1 MNPLK
6 LLFRYGLT
14 SLALC
19 ALESTGLYKPPSAD
33 STAPSSLK
41 AKDILLRQL
50 ELRDKQ
56 LTKATKRALH
66 GLTGKGLSFFE
77 EDQKNW
83 TDWREEFFSDTSSQL
98 RSAAE
103 LSEEELATWTEEVRR
118 RTSWIHGLM
127 DHRDQKDLTGFW
139 SDGAGGYFSL
149 VEQGDQIHFLAS
161 CARGATRHLGSIQGR
176 AKRSGE
182 KAVFTI
188 SEFSDEPTRLEFT
201 LVQPWII
208 LQGTNTGPYHGNSAY
223 FDGHYVKIAPLSDHE
238 RQVVIQATR
247 QQP

>member
-6 LLFRYGLT
+6 LLFRYSLT

-19 ALESTGLYKPPSAD
+19 ALENTGIYKPPAD
-33 STAPSSLK
+33 NSTALSSLET
-41 AKDILLRQL
+41 KDILLRQL
-50 ELRDKQ
+50 ELRDK
-56 LTKATKRALH
+56 LLAKATKRALH
-66 GLTGKGLSFFE
+66 GLTGKGLSLFE

-83 TDWREEFFSDTSSQL
+83 TDWQVEFFSDASSKL
-98 RSAAE
+98 RSASE
-103 LSEEELATWTEEVRR
+103 LSEEELATWTEEIRR

-127 DHRDQKDLTGFW
+127 DHRYQQDLTGFW
-139 SDGAGGYFSL
+139 NDGAGGYFSL

-161 CARGATRHLGSIQGR
+161 CTRGPTRHLGSIQGT

-188 SEFSDEPTRLEFT
+188 SEFDNEPTQLEFSF
-201 LVQPWII
+201 VQPWII
-208 LQGTNTGPYHGNSAY
+208 LKGTNTAPYHGNSAY
-223 FDGHYVKIAPLSDHE
+223 FDGHYVKIAPLSDDE
-238 RQVVIQATR
+238 KQVVIQATR